1 MGIFDDIKS
10 GANELAGDFA
20 AKVDELGRKFVP
32 FYGKGG
38 GTRGTTLGMYRYPMS
53 LSDSQHTSRLAFTA
67 TNEVVGDEVDGGRS
81 KAFGNYKQLKFKDI
95 GTVFL
100 YMPKIEVTYAQTYEE
115 DGRGMLWQL
124 DKIIQSKGG
133 YNMEAVMAAAPDMAR
148 AVIGKVGNDVAPGII
163 RDFAQQVYNQHLSAH
178 FKGTALRTQRFEYE
192 LRPRNEEE
200 LKQVAGL
207 IHFFKANS
215 ATSFGKVGDYLRVPS
230 RWLVE
235 EITNTATE
243 RYIPTF
249 KFGPA
254 YLTSVECDYTPDGSW
269 KTFENGDPIAI
280 TLTLEFLEI
289 TIVTREDIEDYS
301 L

>member
-1 MGIFDDIKS
+1 VGIFSDF
-10 GANELAGDFA
+10 AGEVVSDFA
-20 AKVDELGRKFVP
+20 AKADELGRKFVP
-32 FYGKGG
+32 FYGKGAG
-38 GTRGTTLGMYRYPMS
+38 SSGNTLGMYRYPMT
-53 LSDSQHTSRLAFTA
+53 LADTQHTSRLAFTA

-100 YMPKIEVTYAQTYEE
+100 YMPKLEQTYAQNYEE
-115 DGRGMLWQL
+115 DGRGLLWQM
-124 DKIIQSKGG
+124 DKILQSKGG
-133 YNMEAVMAAAPDMAR
+133 YNMEALMAAAPELAG
-148 AVIGKVGNDVAPGII
+148 AFIGKKANDLAPGLIQ
-163 RDFAQQVYNQHLSAH
+163 DFAQQVYNQHLSAH

-207 IHFFKANS
+207 IQFFKANS
-215 ATSFGKVGDYLRVPS
+215 ATSFGKAGDYLRVPS
-230 RWLVE
+230 RWIIE
-235 EITNTATE
+235 EITNTASE

-254 YLTSVECDYTPDGSW
+254 YLSSVEYDYTPDGSW

-289 TIVTREDIEDYS
+289 TIVTREDIENYK